1 MSWRGLFKRKPQA
14 RWSVVGVSFEDEPP
28 SPYKIAYTAKEV
40 AEAGVSDEKVQSLVW
55 DITTKAYVIAQ
66 KGPTGIGYCHKN
78 AKLLKLAGQQLRS
91 MGYSV
96 RFDPGGDGFSP
107 YLSID
112 W

>member
-14 RWSVVGVSFEDEPP
+14 RWSVIGVSFEDEPP
-28 SPYKIAYTAKEV
+28 SPYKTAYTAKEV

-55 DITTKAYVIAQ
+55 DITMKAYVIWQ
-66 KGPTGIGYCHKN
+66 KGPTGIWYSHNN
-78 AKLLKLAGQQLRS
+78 AKLLNRAGHQLRS

-96 RFDPGGDGFSP
+96 RFDPGREGSSP